1 MATQKYNMPQGRKG
15 DTYISPEFRKVNQI
29 LPELTSGTLESGEE
43 YLIKE
48 YKGSDVFT
56 NVGATKNETGHI
68 FTASGTTP
76 TTWTG
81 ASILVKIQNISLSG
95 ASIRAQLYKNGCLV
109 KTFTTADDSIEITD
123 EAKGI
128 FKFADFIVAIDGTHV
143 YDIEVTLSS
152 GIVSTYFE
160 GTWYFKKDITKSA

>member
-1 MATQKYNMPQGRKG
+1 MATQKYNMPAGRKG
-15 DTYISPEFRKVNQI
+15 DTYISPELRKVNQDGA
-29 LPELTSGTLESGEE
+29 ELTSGTIQSGAE

-56 NVGATKNETGHI
+56 NVGASENKTGVI

-81 ASILVKIQNISLSG
+81 GSILVKIQNISLAG
-95 ASIRAQLYKNGCLV
+95 ASIRAQLYKNRYLV

-128 FKFADFIVAIDGTHV
+128 FKFADFIVTIDGTHV
-143 YDIEVTLSS
+143 YDIEVTLAS

-160 GTWYFKKDITKSA
+160 GTWYFKNDITKA